1 MASGLGKR
9 KRSENEWDV
18 SEIEECQSATVHS
31 VVTQLSPVK
40 TSRKNSSVRYFD
52 GRMSDGKKSVRVV
65 CFDPTKRGALEDV
78 RAKGS
83 AVSVANCNVKGAS
96 GSKEEMEIVT
106 TNQSRVESSPR
117 KFVVPTEMRE

>member
-65 CFDPTKRGALEDV
+65 FRPNKERCTG
-78 RAKGS
+78 G
-83 AVSVANCNVKGAS
+83 CAS

-106 TNQSRVESSPR
+106 TNRSRVESSPR